1 MGDPVDEKEMRMAA
15 MIILAGIIS
24 GEGMTN
30 DDRALK
36 RAVELAHKMMALFND
51 PAAKAA

>member
-1 MGDPVDEKEMRMAA
+1 MDEKEMRLAA

-30 DDRALK
+30 DERAVK
-36 RAVELAHKMMALFND
+36 RAVELSGKLMKLFNE
-51 PAAKAA
+51 PSAVKA